1 MKRLV
6 YSALLML
13 LAGTHPVYAQPKEIS
28 IASLGEHPQLAE
40 IVEGLKTSMG
50 DRGFQDGTDVV
61 YKFSHVNWDRNL
73 VPQMLA
79 KITSEKPAAIVVIT
93 TPVGQAAVRAVTDPS
108 IPIVF
113 AGIQDPVAAGVIP
126 AWGQP
131 TERIT
136 GASNLSNMDSTL
148 QFIKTVLPD
157 LKRLGVPHNP
167 GDDADGALLERLVE
181 AAPKYGIELVQV
193 GVDNMNDLPQRIG
206 TFDRRVDAVYVLPSN
221 LLQPATSQIAGMLRR
236 MNLPGFS
243 GTSASVLKH
252 ELLGSYAA
260 DFYQVGIM
268 AAGVLEQVLN
278 GTPVSAIPPVVP
290 GPEDHRAVLSAR
302 EMQRYNVPLPAALGD
317 CDCMVE

>member
-6 YSALLML
+6 CSAMLML
-13 LAGTHPVYAQPKEIS
+13 LAGMHPVYAQPKEIS

-40 IVEGLKTSMG
+40 IVDGLKASMG
-50 DRGFQDGTDVV
+50 DRGFQEGTDIV

-93 TPVGQAAVRAVTDPS
+93 TPVGQAAVRAITDPT

-148 QFIKTVLPD
+148 GFIKIVMPEV
-157 LKRLGVPHNP
+157 KRLGVPHNP

-181 AAPKYGIELVQV
+181 AAPKHGIELVQV
-193 GVDNMNDLPQRIG
+193 GVDNMNDLPQRIS
-206 TFDRRVDAVYVLPSN
+206 TFNGRVDAVYILPSN

-243 GTSASVLKH
+243 GTSAPVLNN

-268 AAGVLEQVLN
+268 AAGVLEQVLE
-278 GTPVSAIPPVVP
+278 GKPIIEIPPVLP
-290 GPEDHRAVLSAR
+290 GPEDHRAVLSAS
-302 EMQRYNVPLPAALGD
+302 EMERHNVSLPDELSD
-317 CDCMVE
+317 CDCVVE